1 MELLCKDTHTLCVR
15 CPLATVHTPV
25 CDRGCVR
32 ARSSPLVISLLSF
45 SPPHREMA
53 MDGKSDMGSQ
63 KLSTPLSPPEL
74 TDCGDRL
81 AL

>member
-1 MELLCKDTHTLCVR
+1 M
-15 CPLATVHTPV
+15 
-25 CDRGCVR
+25 
-32 ARSSPLVISLLSF
+32 ISLLSF

-81 AL
+81 ALWRPGSEMLLTAAPPSLRRGGGVFVRRSS